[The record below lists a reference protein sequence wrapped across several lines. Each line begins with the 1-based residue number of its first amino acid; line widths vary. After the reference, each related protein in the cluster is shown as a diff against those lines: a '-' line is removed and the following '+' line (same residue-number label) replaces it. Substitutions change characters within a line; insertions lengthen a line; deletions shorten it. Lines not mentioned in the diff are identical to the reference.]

1 MLITDIERALVERL
15 RCGLGHMVREVR
27 TYAGDRH

>member
-1 MLITDIERALVERL
+1 M